1 MRLRFEACRL
11 GGRTG
16 LDTLRFEVRDEGRAL
31 GDSEGAGDGEREE
44 DGVMFA
50 CKSVEGI
57 GEGTMVAGRGGVVA
71 DSRASFGVEVESS
84 RDEVCPVCESVA
96 SNLPSVELGATGLA
110 G

>member
-44 DGVMFA
+44 EGVMFA
-50 CKSVEGI
+50 CKRVEGMI
-57 GEGTMVAGRGGVVA
+57 EGTEFEGDCAETVDSRESFGIEA
-71 DSRASFGVEVESS
+71 DSPF
-84 RDEVCPVCESVA
+84 DEV
-96 SNLPSVELGATGLA
+96 
-110 G
+110 